1 MIPNT
6 GIKEVHT
13 PVGPNGDIAIAMR
26 FDEEDGLVFGRAL
39 IPHVCGMASRV
50 KYKTL
55 SIPAKGS
62 RAKAIV
68 DTGCGHDLI
77 PKNRAKKLGLKTEE
91 SDNPMCDKHK

>member
-50 KYKTL
+50 KYKLCQSPQRDPEQRPSWTQV
-55 SIPAKGS
+55 
-62 RAKAIV
+62 V
-68 DTGCGHDLI
+68 DTTSSRRIEPRNLD
-77 PKNRAKKLGLKTEE
+77 
-91 SDNPMCDKHK
+91 